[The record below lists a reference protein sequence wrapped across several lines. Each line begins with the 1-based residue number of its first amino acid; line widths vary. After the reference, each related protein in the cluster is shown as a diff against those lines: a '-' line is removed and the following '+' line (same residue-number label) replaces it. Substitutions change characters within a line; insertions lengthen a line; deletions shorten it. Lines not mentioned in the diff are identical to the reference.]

1 MELITESEKSKDH
14 GTKKTDQTMEPS
26 KTVDDDSDI
35 EVEDL
40 CWSSRQQNIE
50 KSKICM
56 LTC

>member
-14 GTKKTDQTMEPS
+14 GTKKTDQIMEPS

-40 CWSSRQQNIE
+40 CWSSRQPNI
-50 KSKICM
+50 
-56 LTC
+56 